1 MGDLPFSEEE
11 WMGEVGRKGR
21 ERGGKLQLGCKVNK
35 LIKKKRNNRQA
46 VEAHAFNPST
56 QQANF

>member
-35 LIKKKRNNRQA
+35 LIKKKGTTARQ
-46 VEAHAFNPST
+46 
-56 QQANF
+56 